1 MFNSTEKS
9 DPLSSVFIGQTVSP
23 FIDCCSAAGRRRRV
37 GDRCGRRARRAPE
50 GLAFVLF
57 TRLKTT
63 PAITASL
70 ITGIEPI
77 LNPLWVALFYK
88 EVFTPVAMA
97 GAVIVFVTV
106 IAYNYHKG
114 KQQPAEAGEG

>member
-1 MFNSTEKS
+1 M
-9 DPLSSVFIGQTVSP
+9 G
-23 FIDCCSAAGRRRRV
+23 AGDFV
-37 GDRCGRRARRAPE
+37 GEALGVLQQ

-57 TRLKTT
+57 TRGLKTT

-106 IAYNYHKG
+106 LAYNYHKG